1 MKSGT
6 SFYNRGFGLNLLRR
20 FWPLW
25 VLWLAVLLYAP
36 LQLAGIRSI
45 DYFREL
51 DYVNNVNRSLLETG
65 TELAKFSIFAMPVMA
80 MAMLSYLYDRRSC
93 GLVNS
98 LPMKRETAYFTAF
111 FTGLAPMLLADVL
124 AFLVLLSVCPR
135 APGVNA
141 GHLGTWLLVVVLG
154 TGAFYGFACFC
165 GVLTGNVFVLPAV
178 YAVLGCTA
186 QVFEGAVHALL
197 HTLVY
202 GYTYQQEVFSR
213 LSPLPT
219 VLMTL
224 NVTMQHAPTPADP
237 RAADTVPAV
246 FSVSG
251 LGYLAV
257 ICAAGLAL
265 GVLAVLIL
273 KKRHME
279 SAGEIV
285 AVPVLRPI
293 FRICMSV
300 GTAVVVACI
309 LCQEFLSRIVSG
321 HALAVCACVLLAVGA
336 ALGWFVAEMLMKKS
350 LRVFRRGWKQ
360 IGITA
365 ACLVLLAILAE
376 ADVTG
381 YERAVPS
388 PDDVAS
394 VRLQTGGSRELTDP
408 ESIASYCEFHRG
420 LVAHKTENER
430 ASSTRYW
437 NMPLTYTLKN
447 GKTVQRVYRLV
458 NNERAQA
465 DPGSDINRY
474 QALANVPEAV
484 MNRATAGGR
493 AVTADTV
500 ARTHVNVS
508 RYDETRGWTNDTLP
522 LSTEQAMSLY
532 REGILPDAQAGKI
545 GLWFPYEGEQC
556 RALQSTVSVTIELT
570 PLPQPGSEGSYYWD
584 SVIDLNVLMS
594 SANTL
599 RWLKENLGV
608 EPENYAALQ
617 QAADIAAVP
626 TRVYG

>member
-25 VLWLAVLLYAP
+25 VLWLAALLYAP
-36 LQLAGIRSI
+36 LQLAGIKSI

-51 DYVNNVNRSLLETG
+51 DFVNNVNRSLLETG

-98 LPMKRETAYFTAF
+98 LPMRRETAYFTAF
-111 FTGLAPMLLADVL
+111 FTGLVPMLACDVL
-124 AFLVLLSVCPR
+124 AFLVLLAVCPR
-135 APGVNA
+135 VPGVNV

-154 TGAFYGFACFC
+154 TAAFYGLACFC

-202 GYTYQQEVFSR
+202 GYTNQQEVLSW

-224 NVTMQHAPTPADP
+224 NVTMQRTLPADP

-246 FSVSG
+246 FSVNG
-251 LGYLAV
+251 LGYLAA

-285 AVPVLRPI
+285 AVPVLRPL

-309 LCQEFLSRIVSG
+309 LCQEFLSRIVYG
-321 HALAVCACVLLAVGA
+321 RGLAVCACVLLALGA
-336 ALGWFVAEMLMKKS
+336 ALGWFAAEMLIKKS
-350 LRVFRRGWKQ
+350 LRVFGRGWKQ
-360 IGITA
+360 IGIIA
-365 ACLVLLAILAE
+365 GCLVLLAILAE

-381 YERAVPS
+381 YERAVPG
-388 PDDVAS
+388 PDEVAS
-394 VRLQTGGSRELTDP
+394 VTLQANISRELTDP
-408 ESIASYCEFHRG
+408 ASIAAACDFHRG
-420 LVAHKTENER
+420 VVEHKAENER

-447 GKTVQRVYRLV
+447 GKTVQRVYRLINSEV
-458 NNERAQA
+458 TQA
-465 DPGSDINRY
+465 DPGSDLNRY
-474 QALANVPEAV
+474 QALVNMPEALLSRV
-484 MNRATAGGR
+484 TAGGR
-493 AVTADTV
+493 EVNESSVTRAY
-500 ARTHVNVS
+500 VNIS
-508 RYDETRGWTNDTLP
+508 RYDEARGWTGETLTLTP
-522 LSTEQAMSLY
+522 EQALSLY
-532 REGILPDAQAGKI
+532 REGILPDAQAGNI
-545 GLWFPYEGEQC
+545 GRWFVYESGEC
-556 RALQSTVSVTIELT
+556 LALSSTVGVTLELT
-570 PLPQPGSEGSYYWD
+570 PLPQPGAEGSYYWD

-594 SANTL
+594 AENTR
-599 RWLKENLGV
+599 RWLKENLDV
-608 EPENYAALQ
+608 EPENQAALQ
-617 QAADIAAVP
+617 QAGEPRLAK
-626 TRVYG
+626 

>member
-1 MKSGT
+1 MKSRI
-6 SFYNRGFGLNLLRR
+6 SFYNKGFAKSLLRR

-36 LQLAGIRSI
+36 LQLAGIKSI

-51 DYVNNVNRSLLETG
+51 DYINNVNRSLLETG

-93 GLVNS
+93 GLINS

-124 AFLVLLSVCPR
+124 AFLVMLAVCPR
-135 APGVNA
+135 VPGVVS
-141 GHLGTWLLVVVLG
+141 GHLGTWLLLVVLG
-154 TGAFYGFACFC
+154 TVAFYGLACFC
-165 GVLTGNVFVLPAV
+165 GVLTGNIFVLPAV

-202 GYTYQQEVFSR
+202 GYTYQQEALSW

-224 NVTMQHAPTPADP
+224 NVTMRHAPTPTDP

-251 LGYLAV
+251 LGYLAAA
-257 ICAAGLAL
+257 CAVGLAL
-265 GVLAVLIL
+265 GLLAVLIL

-279 SAGEIV
+279 AAGEIV
-285 AVPVLRPI
+285 AVPVLRPL

-309 LCQEFLSRIVSG
+309 LCQEFLSRIVYG
-321 HALAVCACVLLAVGA
+321 RGLAVCAFVLLALGA
-336 ALGWFVAEMLMKKS
+336 ALGWFVAEMLIKKS
-350 LRVFRRGWKQ
+350 LRVFGRGWKQ
-360 IGITA
+360 IGIIA
-365 ACLVLLAILAE
+365 GLLVLLAILAE

-388 PDDVAS
+388 PDEVAS
-394 VRLQTGGSRELTDP
+394 VLLQTSGRRELTDP
-408 ESIASYCEFHRG
+408 VSIAAYCDFHRG
-420 LVAHKTENER
+420 LVAHKAENER
-430 ASSTRYW
+430 DSSVRYW

-447 GKTVQRVYRLV
+447 GRTIQRAYRLI
-458 NNERAQA
+458 NNEGSQA
-465 DPGSDINRY
+465 DPDSDLNRY
-474 QALANVPEAV
+474 QALANVPEV
-484 MNRATAGGR
+484 LMNRATAGGR
-493 AVTADTV
+493 DVTADTV
-500 ARTHVNVS
+500 ARAHVNIS
-508 RYDETRGWTNDTLP
+508 RYDETRGWTGDELTLTP
-522 LSTEQAMSLY
+522 EQALDLY
-532 REGILPDAQAGKI
+532 RTGILPDAQAGNI
-545 GLWFPYEGEQC
+545 GLWFPYESEQC
-556 RALQSTVSVTIELT
+556 RDLQSTVSVTLELT
-570 PLPQPGSEGSYYWD
+570 PLPKSDAEGSYYWD
-584 SVIDLNVLMS
+584 SVIDLNVLMN

-608 EPENYAALQ
+608 EPENYAARR
-617 QAADIAAVP
+617 QAGEPRIAA
-626 TRVYG
+626 

>member
-25 VLWLAVLLYAP
+25 VLWLAALLYAP
-36 LQLAGIRSI
+36 LQLAGIKSI
-45 DYFREL
+45 DYFREP
-51 DYVNNVNRSLLETG
+51 DFVNNVNRSLLETG

-98 LPMKRETAYFTAF
+98 LPMRREEASFTAF

-124 AFLVLLSVCPR
+124 AFLVMLAVCPR
-135 APGVNA
+135 VPGVN
-141 GHLGTWLLVVVLG
+141 LGTWLLVVVLG
-154 TGAFYGFACFC
+154 TAAFYGLACFC

-202 GYTYQQEVFSR
+202 GFTNQQEALSW

-224 NVTMQHAPTPADP
+224 NVMMQRVPTSADP
-237 RAADTVPAV
+237 RGADTVPAV
-246 FSVSG
+246 FSVNG
-251 LGYLAV
+251 LGYLAA

-285 AVPVLRPI
+285 AVPVLRPL

-309 LCQEFLSRIVSG
+309 LCQEFLSRIVYG
-321 HALAVCACVLLAVGA
+321 RGLAVCACVLLALGA
-336 ALGWFVAEMLMKKS
+336 ALGWFAAEMLIKKS

-360 IGITA
+360 IGIIA
-365 ACLVLLAILAE
+365 GCLVLLAILAE

-381 YERAVPS
+381 YERAVPD
-388 PDDVAS
+388 PDEVAS
-394 VRLQTGGSRELTDP
+394 VTLQANISRELTDP
-408 ESIASYCEFHRG
+408 ASIAAACDFHRG
-420 LVAHKTENER
+420 VVEHKAENER

-447 GKTVQRVYRLV
+447 GKTVQRVYRLINSEV
-458 NNERAQA
+458 TQA
-465 DPGSDINRY
+465 DPGSDLNRY
-474 QALANVPEAV
+474 QALVNMPEALLSRV
-484 MNRATAGGR
+484 TAGGR
-493 AVTADTV
+493 EVNESSVTRAY
-500 ARTHVNVS
+500 VNIS
-508 RYDETRGWTNDTLP
+508 RYDEARGWTGDTLTLTP
-522 LSTEQAMSLY
+522 EQALSLY
-532 REGILPDAQAGKI
+532 REGILPDAQAGNI
-545 GLWFPYEGEQC
+545 GRWFVYESGEC
-556 RALQSTVSVTIELT
+556 LALSSTVGVTLELT
-570 PLPQPGSEGSYYWD
+570 PLPQTGAEGSYYRD

-594 SANTL
+594 AENTR
-599 RWLKENLGV
+599 RWLKENLDV
-608 EPENYAALQ
+608 EPENQAALQ
-617 QAADIAAVP
+617 QQPVQPRLAA
-626 TRVYG
+626 

>member
-1 MKSGT
+1 MKSRT
-6 SFYNRGFGLNLLRR
+6 SFYNKGFGKNLLRR

-36 LQLAGIRSI
+36 LQLAGIKSI

-51 DYVNNVNRSLLETG
+51 DYVNNINRSLLETG

-98 LPMKRETAYFTAF
+98 LPMRREEAYFTAF

-124 AFLVLLSVCPR
+124 AFLVLLTVCPR
-135 APGVNA
+135 APGVNTE
-141 GHLGTWLLVVVLG
+141 HLGTWLLVVLLA

-202 GYTYQQEVFSR
+202 GFTYQQETLSW

-224 NVTMQHAPTPADP
+224 NVTMQRVPTPADP

-251 LGYLAV
+251 LGYLAA
-257 ICAAGLAL
+257 ICAAGLVL
-265 GVLAVLIL
+265 GVLAVRIL

-321 HALAVCACVLLAVGA
+321 HALAACACVLLALGA

-360 IGITA
+360 IGIIA

-381 YERAVPS
+381 YERYVPN
-388 PDDVAS
+388 PDEVAS

-408 ESIASYCEFHRG
+408 ESIVAYCDFHRG
-420 LVAHKTENER
+420 MVAHKEKNER
-430 ASSTRYW
+430 DSSVRYW
-437 NMPLTYTLKN
+437 NMPLIYTLKN
-447 GKTVQRVYRLV
+447 GKTVQRSYQLI
-458 NNERAQA
+458 NSEAAQA
-465 DPGSDINRY
+465 DPGSDLNRY

-493 AVTADTV
+493 TVDKSSV
-500 ARTHVNVS
+500 ARAHVNVS
-508 RYDETRGWTNDTLP
+508 RYDETRGWTNDALTIT
-522 LSTEQAMSLY
+522 TEQALSLY
-532 REGILPDAQAGKI
+532 REGILPDALAGNI
-545 GLWFPYEGEQC
+545 GLWFSYESEQC
-556 RALQSTVSVTIELT
+556 RDLQSTVSVTLELT
-570 PLPQPGSEGSYYWD
+570 PLPAAGNEGSYYWD

-594 SANTL
+594 SENTR

-608 EPENYAALQ
+608 EPENIAGLQ
-617 QAADIAAVP
+617 HTAEPRIAA
-626 TRVYG
+626 

>member
-1 MKSGT
+1 
-6 SFYNRGFGLNLLRR
+6 
-20 FWPLW
+20 
-25 VLWLAVLLYAP
+25 
-36 LQLAGIRSI
+36 
-45 DYFREL
+45 
-51 DYVNNVNRSLLETG
+51 
-65 TELAKFSIFAMPVMA
+65 
-80 MAMLSYLYDRRSC
+80 
-93 GLVNS
+93 
-98 LPMKRETAYFTAF
+98 
-111 FTGLAPMLLADVL
+111 
-124 AFLVLLSVCPR
+124 
-135 APGVNA
+135 VNA

-360 IGITA
+360 IGIIA

-447 GKTVQRVYRLV
+447 GKTVQRVYQLV

-493 AVTADTV
+493 DVTADTV
-500 ARTHVNVS
+500 ARAYVNIS
-508 RYDETRGWTNDTLP
+508 RYDETRGWTGDELTLTP
-522 LSTEQAMSLY
+522 EQALDLY
-532 REGILPDAQAGKI
+532 RTGILPDAQAGKI

>member
-6 SFYNRGFGLNLLRR
+6 SFYSRGFGLNLLRR

-36 LQLAGIRSI
+36 LQLAGIKSI

-51 DYVNNVNRSLLETG
+51 DFVNNVNRSLLETG

-124 AFLVLLSVCPR
+124 AFLVMLAVCPR

-154 TGAFYGFACFC
+154 TAAFYGLACFC

-202 GYTYQQEVFSR
+202 GFTNQQEALSW

-224 NVTMQHAPTPADP
+224 NVTARRAPTPADP
-237 RAADTVPAV
+237 LAAETVPMTC
-246 FSVSG
+246 SVSG
-251 LGYLAV
+251 LGYLAAV
-257 ICAAGLAL
+257 CAVGLIL
-265 GVLAVLIL
+265 GGLAVLIL

-279 SAGEIV
+279 AAGEIV
-285 AVPVLRPI
+285 AVPVLRPL

-309 LCQEFLSRIVSG
+309 LCQEFLSRIVYG
-321 HALAVCACVLLAVGA
+321 RGLAVCACVLLALGA
-336 ALGWFVAEMLMKKS
+336 ALGWFAAEMLIKKS

-360 IGITA
+360 IGIIA
-365 ACLVLLAILAE
+365 GCLVLLAILAE

-381 YERAVPS
+381 YERAVPD
-388 PDDVAS
+388 PDEVAS
-394 VRLQTGGSRELTDP
+394 VTLQANISRELTDP
-408 ESIASYCEFHRG
+408 ASIAAACDFHRG
-420 LVAHKTENER
+420 VVEHKAENER

-447 GKTVQRVYRLV
+447 GKTVQRVYRLINSEV
-458 NNERAQA
+458 TQA
-465 DPGSDINRY
+465 DPGSDLNRY
-474 QALANVPEAV
+474 QALVNMPEALLSRV
-484 MNRATAGGR
+484 TAGGR
-493 AVTADTV
+493 EVNESSVTRAY
-500 ARTHVNVS
+500 VNIS
-508 RYDETRGWTNDTLP
+508 RYDEARGWTGDTLTLTP
-522 LSTEQAMSLY
+522 EQALSLY
-532 REGILPDAQAGKI
+532 REGILPDAHAGNI
-545 GLWFPYEGEQC
+545 GRWFVYESGEC
-556 RALQSTVSVTIELT
+556 LALSSTVGVTLELT
-570 PLPQPGSEGSYYWD
+570 PLPQPGAEGSYYWD

-594 SANTL
+594 SENTR
-599 RWLKENLGV
+599 RWLKENLDV
-608 EPENYAALQ
+608 EPENQAALQ
-617 QAADIAAVP
+617 QAGEPRLAK
-626 TRVYG
+626 

>member
-25 VLWLAVLLYAP
+25 VLWLAALLYAP
-36 LQLAGIRSI
+36 LQLAGIKSI

-51 DYVNNVNRSLLETG
+51 DFVNNVNRSLLETG

-111 FTGLAPMLLADVL
+111 FTGLVPLLACDVL
-124 AFLVLLSVCPR
+124 AFLVMLAVCPR
-135 APGVNA
+135 VPGVNV
-141 GHLGTWLLVVVLG
+141 GHLGTWLLLVVLG
-154 TGAFYGFACFC
+154 AAAFYGLACFC
-165 GVLTGNVFVLPAV
+165 GTLTGNVFVLPAV

-202 GYTYQQEVFSR
+202 GFTNQQEALSW

-224 NVTMQHAPTPADP
+224 NVMMQRVPTSADP
-237 RAADTVPAV
+237 RGADTVPAV
-246 FSVSG
+246 FSVNG
-251 LGYLAV
+251 LGYLAA
-257 ICAAGLAL
+257 ICAAGLVL
-265 GVLAVLIL
+265 GLAAVLIL

-285 AVPVLRPI
+285 AMPLLRPL
-293 FRICMSV
+293 FRICMAV
-300 GTAVVVACI
+300 GTAVVLACI
-309 LCQEFLSRIVSG
+309 LCQEFLSRIVYG
-321 HALAVCACVLLAVGA
+321 RGLAVCACVLLALGA
-336 ALGWFVAEMLMKKS
+336 ALGWFVAEMLIKKS

-360 IGITA
+360 IGIIA
-365 ACLVLLAILAE
+365 ACLMLLAILAE

-388 PDDVAS
+388 PDEVAS
-394 VRLQTGGSRELTDP
+394 VTLQANISRELTDP
-408 ESIASYCEFHRG
+408 ASIAAACDFHRG
-420 LVAHKTENER
+420 VVEHKAENER

-447 GKTVQRVYRLV
+447 GKTVQRVYRLINSEV
-458 NNERAQA
+458 TQA
-465 DPGSDINRY
+465 DPGSDLNRY
-474 QALANVPEAV
+474 QALVNMPEALLSRV
-484 MNRATAGGR
+484 TAGGR
-493 AVTADTV
+493 EVNESSVTRAY
-500 ARTHVNVS
+500 VNIS
-508 RYDETRGWTNDTLP
+508 RYDEARGWTGETLTLTP
-522 LSTEQAMSLY
+522 EQALSLY
-532 REGILPDAQAGKI
+532 REGILPDAHAGNI
-545 GLWFPYEGEQC
+545 GRWFVYESGEC
-556 RALQSTVSVTIELT
+556 LALSSTVGVTLELT
-570 PLPQPGSEGSYYWD
+570 PLPQPGAEGSYYRD

-594 SANTL
+594 AENTR
-599 RWLKENLGV
+599 RWLKENLDV
-608 EPENYAALQ
+608 EPENQAALQ
-617 QAADIAAVP
+617 QAGEPRLAK
-626 TRVYG
+626 